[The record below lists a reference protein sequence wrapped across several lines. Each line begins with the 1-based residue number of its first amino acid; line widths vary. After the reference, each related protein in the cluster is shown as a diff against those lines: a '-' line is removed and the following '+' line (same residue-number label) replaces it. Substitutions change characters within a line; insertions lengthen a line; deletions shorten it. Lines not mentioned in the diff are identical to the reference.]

1 MNWTLLTELPLPL
14 PGRIFGSPM
23 PFGDFDPEGEALLKY
38 GEEEVSVIVVL
49 AEEEEILRKAGRD
62 LKALYRKEGF
72 EVIHIPTPDFN
83 VPSKEILE
91 EGVKRTIEKARAG
104 RNIAIHCHAGIGRT
118 GLFAALLA
126 KALLGL
132 SGEEAIQWVRRY
144 IPGAVEAK
152 EQRQRVIER

>member
-1 MNWTLLTELPLPL
+1 
-14 PGRIFGSPM
+14 M
-23 PFGDFDPEGEALLKY
+23 PFGDFDPEGEALRKY
-38 GEEEVSVIVVL
+38 SEEEVSVIVVL
-49 AEEEEILRKAGRD
+49 AEEEEVLRKAGRD
-62 LKALYRKEGF
+62 LKALYQKEGF
-72 EVIHIPTPDFN
+72 EVIHIPTPDFD
-83 VPSKEILE
+83 VPSKEILG

-152 EQRQRVIER
+152 EQRQLVIER